1 MAQLML
7 VNPRK
12 RRAKRKTSRRKSTG
26 LVARASSR
34 VSTGL
39 KRIRRSYRRNPIA
52 KNDIFSQF
60 KDGAIGAA
68 GALAVD
74 IAMQKLPIPDN
85 LKTGQMKPIV
95 QGLVGIGI
103 GMAVAKFGK
112 NRTLGKQLAGGAVT
126 VSLYNAGRQML
137 APTLGLAGSEDGLLA
152 YEDMGA
158 YDDTLFGA
166 DDGLLGDDQFPEG
179 GVGAYE
185 DGMGGYY
192 TGAPIV

>member
-1 MAQLML
+1 MAQMLL

-12 RRAKRKTSRRKSTG
+12 RAKRKTAKRKSSSTA
-26 LVARASSR
+26 VARVKSR

-39 KRIRRSYRRNPIA
+39 RSIRRKYRRNPIQ
-52 KNDIFSQF
+52 KTDIFGQF

-74 IAMQKLPIPDN
+74 IAMAKLPIPDN

-103 GMAVAKFGK
+103 GMAVSKFGK
-112 NRTLGKQLAGGAVT
+112 NKSLGKQLAGGAVT

-137 APTLGLAGSEDGLLA
+137 AAPLGLAG
-152 YEDMGA
+152 
-158 YDDTLFGA
+158 YDDA
-166 DDGLLGDDQFPEG
+166 GLLGFDDQG
-179 GVGAYE
+179 MLGMSTDWDL
-185 DGMGGYY
+185 DGSMGFINP
-192 TGAPIV
+192 APSFHDYDSDLGQNFDNF